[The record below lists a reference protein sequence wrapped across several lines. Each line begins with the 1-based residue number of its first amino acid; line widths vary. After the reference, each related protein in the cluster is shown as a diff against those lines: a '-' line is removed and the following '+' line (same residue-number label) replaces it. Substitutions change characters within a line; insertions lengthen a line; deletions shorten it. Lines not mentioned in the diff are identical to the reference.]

1 MISKQSSS
9 TAILSLPTPLDPDA
23 GCTEMQ
29 AAIFLSVSV
38 RTLQAWRVRGG
49 GPPYLKIGRAVR
61 YTRRA
66 LIKFQEENTVT
77 STTEADTRETER

>member
-1 MISKQSSS
+1 MQS
-9 TAILSLPTPLDPDA
+9 LSDPDSA
-23 GCTEMQ
+23 INENH
-29 AAIFLSVSV
+29 AAEFLGVSV

-66 LIKFQEENTVT
+66 LVQFQIAHTVA
-77 STTEADTRETER
+77 STTEADARTAERR